1 MCLGPSQPQLRFRL
15 ITCGQDTGRQ
25 IVGKNNE
32 APESTEPQFTD
43 QGDLPLAMQY
53 DYTNFYF
60 GAGDDAF
67 AMLDPFAEWW
77 KDSEPAGY
85 YLYGL
90 PLQGTPKTRVDIR
103 DTKSGEIHHDLLNFA
118 SYNYLGLSYR
128 PEVKEAVI
136 EADGWLGN
144 G

>member
-90 PLQGTPKTRVDIR
+90 PRHEERGDP
-103 DTKSGEIHHDLLNFA
+103 
-118 SYNYLGLSYR
+118 
-128 PEVKEAVI
+128 P
-136 EADGWLGN
+136 
-144 G
+144 